1 MNASVVLRT
10 LGSLAIGGIGGWVFA
25 WLRLPLPWMLGAM
38 ATTTAI
44 ALAGGGIVMPRQLRN
59 LLVTVLGVLLGSAFT
74 PEIAS
79 QLRTWA
85 AAFAALAIFAAVA
98 TALGFFYYRRIGGLD
113 RITAFFA
120 STPGGLGEMT
130 MVGESMGADA
140 RRVSLCHA
148 TRVLV
153 VVMVIPL
160 YFRFFMGYEPPAG
173 GVAPADAAFAAED
186 GVVLLAC
193 GLIGWWLGRK
203 LNMPAAQL
211 LGPMLLSAAAHLA
224 GLTQSR
230 PPSEIVALAQVAIGV
245 SVGARFAGLDLAAIG
260 RTLAAATGWAA
271 VLLVLTVVATGL
283 VEATLGTGRAATLLV
298 LAPGGLAEMT
308 LVALSLGVDV
318 AFVSTMHLLRIAL
331 VVFLAPMIFK
341 LLGWKPEAPA
351 DDAK

>member
-1 MNASVVLRT
+1 MSAPLALRT
-10 LGSLAIGGIGGWVFA
+10 LASLALGGIGGWVFA

-38 ATTTAI
+38 ATTTAL
-44 ALAGGGIVMPRQLRN
+44 ALAGVGIVMPRQLRN

-79 QLRTWA
+79 RLGTWA
-85 AAFAALAIFAAVA
+85 AAFAALVIFVVVA
-98 TALGFFYYRRIGGLD
+98 TALGFFYYRKVGGLD

-153 VVMVIPL
+153 VVMIIPL

-173 GVAPADAAFAAED
+173 GIAPPDASFSWRD

-193 GLIGWWLGRK
+193 GLVGWWLGRK
-203 LNMPAAQL
+203 LKMPAAQL
-211 LGPMLLSAAAHLA
+211 LGPMILSAAAHLA

-230 PPSEIVALAQVAIGV
+230 PPSELVALAQVTIGV
-245 SVGARFAGLDLAAIG
+245 AVGARFAGLDLAAIG
-260 RTLAAATGWAA
+260 RTLLAAAGWALA
-271 VLLVLTVVATGL
+271 LLALTVVATGL
-283 VEATLGTGRAATLLV
+283 TEASLGTGRAATLLV

-331 VVFLAPMIFK
+331 VVILAPAIFK
-341 LLGWKPEAPA
+341 VLGWKAEAPPE
-351 DDAK
+351 DGK